1 MTVQELIEE
10 LQKYPSD
17 MTVVTKGND
26 PFSNMGDC
34 LDELRTVKK
43 SLAGYVTT
51 GDDGRL
57 TIKRGEVVVIGFWHG
72 Y

>member
-17 MTVVTKGND
+17 MTVVTKEND
-26 PFSNMGDC
+26 PFSNCGDC
-34 LDELRTVKK
+34 LDELGTVKK
-43 SLAGYVTT
+43 RTASYVAK

-57 TIKRGEVVVIGFWHG
+57 TIKRGEVVVIGFWNG
-72 Y
+72 L